1 MAFFVT
7 TSVIALHDSA
17 QRQTGDRMVRRLRDR
32 LGELR
37 EVRREQR
44 AERYVA
50 HMPTAVLGAC

>member
-7 TSVIALHDSA
+7 TSVIALHGPT
-17 QRQTGDRMVRRLRDR
+17 QRQARNRVASRLRDR
-32 LGELR
+32 LGARR
-37 EVRREQR
+37 EVHRQQR